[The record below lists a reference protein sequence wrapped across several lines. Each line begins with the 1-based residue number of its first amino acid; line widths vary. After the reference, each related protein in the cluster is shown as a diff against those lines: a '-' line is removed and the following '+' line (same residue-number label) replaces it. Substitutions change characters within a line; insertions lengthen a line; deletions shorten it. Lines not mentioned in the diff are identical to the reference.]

1 VSNISLQ
8 CINIIFHLY
17 FFLFSSRLKR
27 PRWWPS
33 ILHPSLFS
41 SPKKSFHLP
50 IYADAM
56 AHAFITN
63 LATPK
68 ASPQFVGDLRILEY
82 LYLSAIVGE
91 VFEELNSNASDDQLS
106 YSSHSASGSTSRSHS
121 HKDAVRVVLLTL
133 QTRRHVIQA
142 HAL

>member
-50 IYADAM
+50 IYAEAM
-56 AHAFITN
+56 AHAFITD

-82 LYLSAIVGE
+82 LIVLIQHQVVHLG
-91 VFEELNSNASDDQLS
+91 LI
-106 YSSHSASGSTSRSHS
+106 HTGI
-121 HKDAVRVVLLTL
+121 AVRVVLLTL
-133 QTRRHVIQA
+133 QTSGHVIWA